1 MTPHAQIHTARE
13 SATQVVRIL
22 RDAGHVAYFAGGCVR
37 DKLLG
42 LTPEDYDIA
51 TDARPERVRELFRN
65 SKFVGEA
72 FGVVLVRL
80 LGHEVEVATFRVES
94 GYADGRR
101 PTQVEFTDA
110 QNDARRRDF
119 TVNGLFEDPL
129 AASPEEAII
138 DFVGGRADLKSKQL
152 RAIGDADAR
161 FADDYLRMLR
171 AVRFASRFGFSIDEK
186 TARAI
191 RLHARYLGQISR
203 ERIGMEVM
211 AMLCA
216 PTRGAAA
223 SLIQDLRLDGPTLNE
238 EHLDRPVAVLSNL
251 PNDASYPTAIAAWMI
266 DRHAPTPA
274 VDVKPPVIHQTT
286 DEAAVA
292 PEVRAFLDKD
302 AHIVLRRWRKALC
315 LSNDDRDSVQSILTL
330 LHKPIQWGGMRVAH
344 RKRALASPAW
354 VETFSLFCAMTDRV
368 GVAERTG
375 QIASEA
381 ALLIEDGVA
390 PPPWITGDDLIAI
403 GLKPGP
409 AFKQLLDDVYDAQL
423 ENSLASRHEAMGWI
437 KERI

>member
-13 SATQVVRIL
+13 SATQVVRVL
-22 RDAGHVAYFAGGCVR
+22 REAGHVAYFAGGCVR

-42 LTPEDYDIA
+42 LTPEDYDVA

-72 FGVVLVRL
+72 FGVVLVRIM
-80 LGHEVEVATFRVES
+80 GHEVEVATFRVES

-101 PTQVEFTDA
+101 PSQVEFTDA

-129 AASPEEAII
+129 AVSPEEAII
-138 DFVGGRADLKSKQL
+138 DFVGGRADLKAKLL

-171 AVRFASRFGFSIDEK
+171 AVRFAARFGFTIDEK

-203 ERIGMEVM
+203 ERIGMEAM
-211 AMLCA
+211 AMLTA
-216 PTRGAAA
+216 ATRGAAA
-223 SLIQDLRLDGPTLNE
+223 ALIQDLKLDGPTLNE
-238 EHLDRPVAVLSNL
+238 EHLDTPVAALSNL
-251 PNDASYPTAIAAWMI
+251 PKDASYATAITAWMI
-266 DRHAPTPA
+266 DRHAPPPA
-274 VDVKPPVIHQTT
+274 IDKKPSLNRQKT
-286 DEAAVA
+286 DETAVT
-292 PEVRAFLDKD
+292 PEVRVFLDKD
-302 AHIVLRRWRKALC
+302 AHAVVRRWRKALC
-315 LSNDDRDSVQSILTL
+315 LSNDDRDRVQSILTL
-330 LHKPIQWGGMRVAH
+330 LHQPIQWPNLRVAH

-354 VETFSLFCAMTDRV
+354 TETFDLFCAMTDRQ
-368 GVAERTG
+368 GVTDRAE
-375 QIASEA
+375 QIANEA
-381 ALLIEDGVA
+381 TLLIEDGVA
-390 PPPWITGDDLIAI
+390 PPPWITGDDLIAM

-409 AFKQLLDDVYDAQL
+409 TFKQLLDDVYDAQL
-423 ENSLASRHEAMGWI
+423 ENSITSRHEAMGWI
-437 KERI
+437 KERV